1 MSHLSLSKVT
11 SHGEVAV
18 TPAVRSRGERADAQQ
33 STARILA
40 AAKTV
45 FTADPNA
52 SLEQVAEEAGLARAT
67 VHRRFSSRQAL
78 LDALVSELNGHY
90 LRAFEQARVRT
101 APPVVAL
108 HRLTELAFELKISH
122 PFEINCTPAAPG
134 PGGPATDPA
143 IHEGLDL
150 LFGRL
155 RAAGEIAADDPTWC
169 RKVYLALLHE
179 VHELPAD
186 APMLAATGTA
196 AADEIGAR
204 VALLVT
210 TLMGALGGRTATGA

>member
-1 MSHLSLSKVT
+1 MQ
-11 SHGEVAV
+11 
-18 TPAVRSRGERADAQQ
+18 VRRERADAQQ

-45 FTADPNA
+45 LTADPNA

-78 LDALVSELNGHY
+78 VDALVAELNGHY
-90 LRAFEQARVRT
+90 LRAFDQARVKT

-122 PFEINCTPAAPG
+122 PFEVTCMSEG
-134 PGGPATDPA
+134 PGGPAADPGVRD
-143 IHEGLDL
+143 GLDH
-150 LFGRL
+150 LFSRL
-155 RAAGEIAADDPTWC
+155 RAAGEITADDPAWC
-169 RKVYLALLHE
+169 RRIYLALLHE

-186 APMLAATGTA
+186 SPMLAAAGA
-196 AADEIGAR
+196 ASDDIGAR
-204 VALLVT
+204 VDLLVR
-210 TLMGALGGRTATGA
+210 TLVGALGAPAAAGG

>member
-1 MSHLSLSKVT
+1 MERL
-11 SHGEVAV
+11 
-18 TPAVRSRGERADAQQ
+18 RGERADAQQ

-45 FTADPNA
+45 LTADPNA
-52 SLEQVAEEAGLARAT
+52 SLEQIAEEAGLARAT

-78 LDALVSELNGHY
+78 LDALIRELNGHY
-90 LRAFEQARVRT
+90 LRAFDQARVRT

-122 PFEINCTPAAPG
+122 PFEINCTPAAPSAD
-134 PGGPATDPA
+134 GPAADPA
-143 IHEGLDL
+143 IRDGLDL
-150 LFGRL
+150 LFSRL
-155 RAAGEIAADDPTWC
+155 HAAGEITAGDPTWC

-179 VHELPAD
+179 VHSLPGD
-186 APMLAATGTA
+186 SPMLAATDNA

-204 VALLVT
+204 VELLVT
-210 TLMGALGGRTATGA
+210 TLMGALGGPAAAR